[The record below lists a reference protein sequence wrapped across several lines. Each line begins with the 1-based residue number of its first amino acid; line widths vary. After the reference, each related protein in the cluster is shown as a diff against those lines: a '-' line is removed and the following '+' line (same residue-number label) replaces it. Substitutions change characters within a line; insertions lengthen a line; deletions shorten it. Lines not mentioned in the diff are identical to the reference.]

1 MTQRSL
7 SGTHILVVD
16 DDELVRKELQCA
28 LEARGA
34 IVHHSSGRTDA
45 LGKLVELSVRDQC
58 PRGIVIDWILN
69 PPDSK
74 ENQFY
79 RLLGRNERN
88 TSLGLIHNAR
98 RMDRSLPIIV
108 WSYFNDSMPKDLARA
123 FGLQVVNKQDHN
135 SLETVVH
142 LLSKDESIQHRRHQ
156 SGEFDMSDSERLRLS
171 QAAPEEQDR
180 CAQAATQFLNRHDVA
195 ASMATST
202 MTPAHPVRVLQSSRS
217 LSPRP

>member
-16 DDELVRKELQCA
+16 DDELVRKDLQQA

-34 IVHHSSGRTDA
+34 IVHQSAGRTDA

-79 RLLGRNERN
+79 RMLGRNERN
-88 TSLGLIHNAR
+88 TSLGLIHNVR

-108 WSYFNDSMPKDLARA
+108 WSYFNDSMPPELART
-123 FGLQVVNKQDHN
+123 FGLQLVNKQEHN
-135 SLETVVH
+135 SLERVVH

-156 SGEFDMSDSERLRLS
+156 SGEIDMTESEHLRLC
-171 QAAPEEQDR
+171 QGAPEEQDR
-180 CAQAATQFLNRHDVA
+180 CAQEATQFLNRRDVA
-195 ASMATST
+195 DDMASS
-202 MTPAHPVRVLQSSRS
+202 MTPAHPVRVLKASRS